1 MDKKDCA
8 VIILAAGNSSR
19 MGSPKFILKM
29 PDGSSFLE
37 YISNQYTDFGCSEII
52 VVVSEAGLELLKDK
66 PQKLAPTVKII
77 LNDHG
82 EYGRLYSINKGL
94 AQLKSDC
101 VFIHNIDNP
110 FAHKEILEQLYLHK
124 DTADYVKP
132 VAKGQGGHP
141 ILLSKK
147 VIDSLMNEKNR
158 TIKLKDFLHNFSF
171 KKVKITDHSVLTNIN
186 THEEYLAFY
195 HRKIR

>member
-1 MDKKDCA
+1 MNDKKCA

-19 MGSPKFILKM
+19 MGTPKFTLKT

-37 YISNQYTDFGCSEII
+37 YISKQYADFGCTEII
-52 VVVSEAGLELLKDK
+52 VVLSQKGLELLEEK
-66 PQKLAPTVKII
+66 PLKLAPTVKIV
-77 LNDHG
+77 LNDQS

-110 FAHKEILEQLYLHK
+110 FAHKEVLELLYMHK
-124 DTADYVKP
+124 DAADYIKP

-141 ILLSKK
+141 ILLSKA
-147 VIDSLMNEKNR
+147 VINSLMNEENMAL
-158 TIKLKDFLHNFSF
+158 KLKDFLHNFSY
-171 KKVKITDHSVLTNIN
+171 KKVKIADHSILTNIN